1 MAGPTIHENYIVNQS
16 FEYNSSIV
24 YDKDEPNGSKQA
36 QSGLWAELI
45 SATTGKG
52 TVRLLTDDGIPLGPI
67 VSVSPTKALICTVG
81 TNLMGLKGGNTT
93 TAATITEGTRV
104 VGDEG
109 TLVSTAEDGYLK
121 NATDADTSTGREHR
135 LNGRG
140 SVVEEVGAAVGGEI
154 RVNLP

>member
-1 MAGPTIHENYIVNQS
+1 
-16 FEYNSSIV
+16 
-24 YDKDEPNGSKQA
+24 
-36 QSGLWAELI
+36 
-45 SATTGKG
+45 
-52 TVRLLTDDGIPLGPI
+52 
-67 VSVSPTKALICTVG
+67 
-81 TNLMGLKGGNTT
+81 MGLKGGNTT

-104 VGDEG
+104 IGDEG
-109 TLVSTAEDGYLK
+109 TLTSGGTAEDGYLK